1 MGSVFRPKDFKS
13 GYKKVIDNS
22 LKDLRPDT
30 IKDDVYKLLNEWEG
44 QISKEKLMEIIGPER
59 MEKLLNEIKNRDDL
73 TENEKEDLK
82 SMFKDSLTFD

>member
-1 MGSVFRPKDFKS
+1 MGSVFRPKDFRS

-30 IKDDVYKLLNEWEG
+30 KDDVYKLLNEWEG
-44 QISKEKLMEIIGPER
+44 QTSKEKLMKIIGSER
-59 MEKLLNEIKNRDDL
+59 MEKLLNEMKNRDNL

-82 SMFKDSLTFD
+82 NMFKDSVTFD

>member
-1 MGSVFRPKDFKS
+1 MGSVFRPKDFRS

-30 IKDDVYKLLNEWEG
+30 KDDVFKLLTEWEG
-44 QISKEKLMEIIGPER
+44 QISKEKLIKIIGTER
-59 MEKLLNEIKNRDDL
+59 MKILINEIKNLDDL

-82 SMFKDSLTFD
+82 NIFKDSLTFD